1 MTYEHLRKC
10 DCGRRGN
17 PKFPKQRKIAC
28 TKPLLTTLV
37 DTVNAWCIKNNV
49 YKNTIRYNIEIQR
62 KPEHDKLFNPPVAE
76 FVDLVLAVI
85 NEKKIVDQCNIQS
98 FDWEVLQLTKEKA
111 PNIVLAMLVENE
123 RSPQENLDSLGFT
136 PAIYSCYYKL
146 IDNELLDFVKHYNMK
161 LIPWTVNEESDI
173 ETMLQLPIHG
183 IITDYPDRV
192 QKIMAELRKQHS
204 N

>member
-1 MTYEHLRKC
+1 M
-10 DCGRRGN
+10 
-17 PKFPKQRKIAC
+17 
-28 TKPLLTTLV
+28 
-37 DTVNAWCIKNNV
+37 
-49 YKNTIRYNIEIQR
+49 
-62 KPEHDKLFNPPVAE
+62 
-76 FVDLVLAVI
+76 
-85 NEKKIVDQCNIQS
+85 
-98 FDWEVLQLTKEKA
+98 TKEKA